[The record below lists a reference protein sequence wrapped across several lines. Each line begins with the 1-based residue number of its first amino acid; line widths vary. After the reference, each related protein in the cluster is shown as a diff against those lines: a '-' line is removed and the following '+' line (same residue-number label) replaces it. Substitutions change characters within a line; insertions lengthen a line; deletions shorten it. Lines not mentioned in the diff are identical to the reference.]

1 MSFTIDQAFADHF
14 DSNIQLLSQQ
24 FESRLAMTTMMKRG
38 LIGEMASFELLDKTE
53 AQDRPSRHADSPLVG
68 TVHTKRWAVGR
79 VKEWGELL
87 DKDDEKSLL
96 VSPGSSY
103 ARTGAAALN
112 RAKDTSVIT
121 ALRGSA
127 KTGKDGT
134 GSQALPAAQK
144 IAVAAAGLTLSKI
157 TETSEKLN
165 NAEFPEDDRFWVY
178 GSQQLTNL
186 LNDTTI
192 TSQDFNSVRLLMQGS
207 IDSFM
212 GFKWIRS
219 ERLDKT
225 GNDRFNLAYHRSAI
239 GFGMWQ
245 DNSSRLTERADKSF
259 SLYVY
264 LWNKVGSVR
273 VEDKGVVE
281 IACLET

>member
-1 MSFTIDQAFADHF
+1 MSFTVDQAFSDQF

-24 FESRLAMTTMMKRG
+24 FESRLAMATTMKRG
-38 LIGEMASFELLDKTE
+38 LIGEMSSFELLDKTE

-68 TVHTKRWAVGR
+68 TAHTKRWVVGKT
-79 VKEWGELL
+79 KEWGELL
-87 DKDDEKSLL
+87 DKDDEKAML

-112 RAKDTSVIT
+112 RAKDTSIIT
-121 ALRGSA
+121 ALRGTA
-127 KTGKDGT
+127 KTGRDGT
-134 GSQALPAAQK
+134 GTQALPAAQK
-144 IAVAAAGLTLSKI
+144 IAVASAGLTLSKI
-157 TETSEKLN
+157 TEASEKLN
-165 NAEFPEDDRFWVY
+165 AAEFPETDRFWIH

-186 LNDTTI
+186 LNDSTI
-192 TSQDFNSVRLLMQGS
+192 TSQDFNAVRLLMQGS
-207 IDSFM
+207 IDTFM

-219 ERLDKT
+219 ERLVKVS
-225 GNDRFNLAYHRSAI
+225 NDRFNLAFHRSAA

-245 DNSSRLTERADKSF
+245 DNSSRLQERADKSF

-264 LWNKVGSVR
+264 LWNKVGAVR

-281 IACLET
+281 ISCLES